1 MKHPIGTIKPN
12 ITELFENHK
21 EFTIF
26 RLFTF
31 KRFLILRS
39 DCILKIGVLNSF
51 NTFLD
56 IRKVRSTQS
65 PSGRN
70 FTCSSMLQG
79 RHSCPQLLLSLK
91 KWVDIHLYVFQN
103 FVLSNDQNK
112 HKNVNFQLA
121 FCRIVFKYKEPLILN
136 REVEETSLL
145 RYVFP
150 FF

>member
-1 MKHPIGTIKPN
+1 MKHPFGTIKPTF
-12 ITELFENHK
+12 TELLR
-21 EFTIF
+21 I
-26 RLFTF
+26 
-31 KRFLILRS
+31 ILRS
-39 DCILKIGVLNSF
+39 DCILEIGVLNSF

-79 RHSCPQLLLSLK
+79 RHSFPQLLLSLK
-91 KWVDIHLYVFQN
+91 KWDDIHLYVFQN

-136 REVEETSLL
+136 RK

-150 FF
+150 FFLEYLLRGA